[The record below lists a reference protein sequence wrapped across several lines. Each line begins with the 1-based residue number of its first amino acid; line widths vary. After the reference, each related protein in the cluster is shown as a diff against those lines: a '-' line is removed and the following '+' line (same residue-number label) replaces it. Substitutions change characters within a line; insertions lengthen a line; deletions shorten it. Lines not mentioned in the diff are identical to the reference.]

1 MRVARRDKILAIGL
15 DACDLS
21 LIQARASQL
30 PVLAKLMKAKLFCHP
45 AAPKALTGS
54 VWPTFYTGSH
64 PGHHGIYQHIVW
76 DAQKMGL
83 RLIGPDWCAFRPFW
97 ADLEDRGRNVVVL
110 DVPYTFPV
118 FLKRGV
124 EISDWGTHGQTRPL
138 AANRADVR
146 EFLRKFGPS
155 PIGRETPVKKTP
167 AQLDTIHKTLL
178 EGVDR
183 KRDLMLALMKRFD
196 WDVFIATFGELHRG
210 GHLFYDESDALDGS
224 LETPLLEIYRK
235 IDRAL
240 THILESLDLQRTTV
254 IFFSVHG
261 MMRDFGQNH
270 LVKPLMDR
278 FNRLFLKRH
287 WGRDTPAAKTGGFV
301 GRLRK
306 VVPSRLQYAIGE
318 SAPDRVR
325 HWVVEREI
333 IGGVDW
339 SQTPGFSLRT
349 DVRAELRLNLV
360 GRETRGI
367 LEPNS
372 ASSEAYV
379 ASLHRAFLELRDS
392 DTGDLLV
399 DELVPIQQLFPGD
412 RSHALPDFS
421 ITWRPAPL
429 ARRVVSPEIGEVEA
443 EALGARGGDHTDFGF
458 VSVAPSAAT
467 ESRLRSFAPVEYIW
481 DLGTLISRLDKL
493 AANEA
498 A

>member
-1 MRVARRDKILAIGL
+1 MRAAGRDKVLAIGL

-21 LIQARASQL
+21 LIQSRRTQL
-30 PVLAKLMKAKLFCHP
+30 PVLARLTEAEFFCES

-54 VWPTFYTGSH
+54 VWPTFYTGSY
-64 PGHHGIYQHIVW
+64 PGHHGIYQHLVW

-97 ADLEDRGRNVVVL
+97 ADLEDRGRNVIVL

-146 EFLRKFGPS
+146 EFLRKFGAS
-155 PIGRETPVKKTP
+155 PIGRETPVRKTP

-178 EGVDR
+178 QSVDR
-183 KRDLMLALMKRFD
+183 KRDLILALMKRFD

-224 LETPLLEIYRK
+224 LETPLPEIYRK

-240 THILESLDLQRTTV
+240 AHIFESLDLQRTTV

-278 FNRLFLKRH
+278 FNRLFLRRH
-287 WGRDTPAAKTGGFV
+287 WGRDASAAKTGGLV

-306 VVPSRLQYAIGE
+306 VVPSRLQYAIGK

-349 DVRAELRLNLV
+349 DVRAELRLNSCWP
-360 GRETRGI
+360 R
-367 LEPNS
+367 
-372 ASSEAYV
+372 
-379 ASLHRAFLELRDS
+379 
-392 DTGDLLV
+392 
-399 DELVPIQQLFPGD
+399 
-412 RSHALPDFS
+412 
-421 ITWRPAPL
+421 
-429 ARRVVSPEIGEVEA
+429 
-443 EALGARGGDHTDFGF
+443 
-458 VSVAPSAAT
+458 
-467 ESRLRSFAPVEYIW
+467 
-481 DLGTLISRLDKL
+481 
-493 AANEA
+493 NEGHP
-498 A
+498 